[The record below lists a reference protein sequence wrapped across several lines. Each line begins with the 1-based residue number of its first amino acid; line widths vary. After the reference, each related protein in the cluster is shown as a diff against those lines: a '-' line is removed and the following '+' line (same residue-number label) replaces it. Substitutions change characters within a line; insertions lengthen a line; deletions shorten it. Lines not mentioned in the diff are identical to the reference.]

1 MRQTTITQHPERDKI
16 EAAIVEGVPAVSI
29 STKYGISQSAISRHK
44 SLRMGTVLAQLLDD
58 RPGVTD
64 TLLRLREL
72 ADSART
78 ARQLADTTGSPS
90 SRSQAQKN
98 ELAVL
103 TQLTSRLG
111 IRDVG
116 DLDYARDAQQ
126 MSNAVVKFLRD
137 KPEHL
142 EDIASRLR
150 AEGDDWAE
158 YVENLEAHIKKR
170 SQT

>member
-1 MRQTTITQHPERDKI
+1 MRQTTITTHPDRAKI
-16 EAAIVEGVPAVSI
+16 EAAIVEGVPAVQI
-29 STKYGISQSAISRHK
+29 STRFAVSQSAISRHK
-44 SLRMGTVLAQLLDD
+44 RLRMGTVLAQLLDD

-72 ADSART
+72 ADSARK
-78 ARQLADTTGSPS
+78 ARQLADATGSPS

-142 EDIASRLR
+142 EDITSRLLS
-150 AEGDDWAE
+150 EGDDWTD
-158 YVENLEAHIKKR
+158 YVEGLQAHIKNR
-170 SQT
+170 RQA